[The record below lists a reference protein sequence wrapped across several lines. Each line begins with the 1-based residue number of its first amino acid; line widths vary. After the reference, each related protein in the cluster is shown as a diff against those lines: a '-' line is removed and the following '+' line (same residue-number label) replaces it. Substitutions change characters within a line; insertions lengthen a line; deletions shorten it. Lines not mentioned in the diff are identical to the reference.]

1 MAERHVDV
9 SSGGRAASRVQT
21 GRAGAHPWS
30 CCGVCPVQNT
40 KGDTKHFLWGFLQS
54 YVTLGVVTA
63 VLAAPCATESAQP
76 LTSGGAERLTPGA
89 VCLISRLHCQFNP
102 SSPRFVLGCF
112 QATATRCMCGT
123 ERAQEHSAEVS

>member
-1 MAERHVDV
+1 MEL
-9 SSGGRAASRVQT
+9 
-21 GRAGAHPWS
+21 
-30 CCGVCPVQNT
+30 
-40 KGDTKHFLWGFLQS
+40 LWGLSSAFLIVLAGLLSERGYKTFSLGVFLQG

-89 VCLISRLHCQFNP
+89 VCLISRLHCQYNP

-123 ERAQEHSAEVS
+123 ERAREHSGEVS